1 MKKLL
6 LFLLTVPA
14 LFIITS
20 CGENSKMKLEGD
32 QSPYGEVGTRFSGN
46 FAGGSNFNLSVTS
59 LDNGVSTLEG
69 TFTMTDPRYKK
80 ILKSLPKYCEVDG
93 DNVTIHDIKF
103 KATTDGIENCTG
115 LHEDVFLKYDAKVG
129 DTYSNG
135 GKVTHVSKDND
146 FQWGSMKIKAI
157 QVEKNKSGKLDGVKK
172 ITYWGNHRFG
182 LVAVETE
189 FDDGTTDFATISIF

>member
-6 LFLLTVPA
+6 LILLAVPA
-14 LFIITS
+14 LFIATS
-20 CGENSKMKLEGD
+20 CGEESKMKLEGD
-32 QSPYGEVGTRFSGN
+32 QSPMGEVGTRFSGD
-46 FAGGSNFNLSVTS
+46 FAGGSDFNLSVKS
-59 LDNGVSTLEG
+59 LDNGISTVEG

-80 ILKSLPKYCEVDG
+80 ILKSLPKYCDVNG
-93 DNVTIHDIKF
+93 DKVTVHDVRF
-103 KATTDGIENCTG
+103 KATTDGIENRSG
-115 LHEDVFLKYDAKVG
+115 LHEDVIIKYDAKVG

-135 GKVTHVSKDND
+135 GKVKHVSKDND

-189 FDDGTTDFATISIF
+189 FDDGTSDFATISIF